1 VRKER
6 QGKKRIRKRTRKE
19 KKERKRVNE
28 RAGELN
34 QGRGGE
40 GTKTGKKVEGR
51 EIERRGRWK
60 IE

>member
-1 VRKER
+1 M
-6 QGKKRIRKRTRKE
+6 
-19 KKERKRVNE
+19 NE

-34 QGRGGE
+34 QERRGE
-40 GTKTGKKVEGR
+40 GAKTGKKGEGR